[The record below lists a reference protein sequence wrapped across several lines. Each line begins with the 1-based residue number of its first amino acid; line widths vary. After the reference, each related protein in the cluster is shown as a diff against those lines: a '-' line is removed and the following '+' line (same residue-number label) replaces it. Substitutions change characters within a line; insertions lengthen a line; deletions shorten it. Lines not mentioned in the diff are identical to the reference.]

1 MPEGL
6 ILLLFLTTAI
16 QNTTMNDISDFISSV
31 GFPIV
36 VCLLM
41 IYQQQ
46 KMSDS
51 YIQIVDS
58 LKELISDNTKAINLL
73 IERAKENDGKMIE
86 MVRGA
91 IKTDEN
97 GEETK

>member
-1 MPEGL
+1 MK
-6 ILLLFLTTAI
+6 
-16 QNTTMNDISDFISSV
+16 DISDFISSV

-51 YIQIVDS
+51 YIQIVES
-58 LKELISDNTKAINLL
+58 LKELINDNTKAISLL
-73 IERAKENDGKMIE
+73 INRAKENDNKLMSIY
-86 MVRGA
+86 
-91 IKTDEN
+91 N
-97 GEETK
+97 STKDGVNSEDKQTTSPTVPDNK

>member
-1 MPEGL
+1 MQEGL
-6 ILLLFLTTAI
+6 KVLFLTAI
-16 QNTTMNDISDFISSV
+16 QNTTMNDVSNFISSV

-73 IERAKENDGKMIE
+73 IK
-86 MVRGA
+86 GA
-91 IKTDEN
+91 MTDETRQVIKQDVSN
-97 GEETK
+97 NK

>member
-1 MPEGL
+1 M
-6 ILLLFLTTAI
+6 LFLAATI
-16 QNTTMNDISDFISSV
+16 QNTTMNDVSNFISSV

-51 YIQIVDS
+51 YIEIVDS

-73 IERAKENDGKMIE
+73 IK
-86 MVRGA
+86 GA
-91 IKTDEN
+91 MADETRQV
-97 GEETK
+97 TKQDVSDNK

>member
-1 MPEGL
+1 MK
-6 ILLLFLTTAI
+6 
-16 QNTTMNDISDFISSV
+16 DISDFISSV

-51 YIQIVDS
+51 YIEIVES
-58 LKELISDNTKAINLL
+58 LKELINDNTKAISLL
-73 IERAKENDGKMIE
+73 INRAKENDDKLMSIYN
-86 MVRGA
+86 
-91 IKTDEN
+91 T
-97 GEETK
+97 TKDGVNSEDKQTTSPTVPDNQ

>member
-1 MPEGL
+1 MK
-6 ILLLFLTTAI
+6 
-16 QNTTMNDISDFISSV
+16 DISDFISSV

-51 YIQIVDS
+51 YIQIVES
-58 LKELISDNTKAINLL
+58 LKELINDNTKAITLL
-73 IERAKENDGKMIE
+73 INRAKEND
-86 MVRGA
+86 
-91 IKTDEN
+91 
-97 GEETK
+97 TKLMTIYNSTKDGVNSEDKQTTSPTVPDNK

>member
-1 MPEGL
+1 MK
-6 ILLLFLTTAI
+6 
-16 QNTTMNDISDFISSV
+16 DISDFISSV

-51 YIQIVDS
+51 YIQIVES
-58 LKELISDNTKAINLL
+58 LKELINDNTKAISLL
-73 IERAKENDGKMIE
+73 INRAKENDTKLMNISNSIKD
-86 MVRGA
+86 GA
-91 IKTDEN
+91 NSEDKQTTSPTVSDN
-97 GEETK
+97 Q

>member
-1 MPEGL
+1 MKEL
-6 ILLLFLTTAI
+6 
-16 QNTTMNDISDFISSV
+16 SDFISTV

-51 YIQIVDS
+51 YITIVNS
-58 LKELISDNTKAINLL
+58 LKELVSDNTKAINLL
-73 IERAKENDGKMIE
+73 INDVKIATEDNKNENDQTPSE
-86 MVRGA
+86 FVS
-91 IKTDEN
+91 TD
-97 GEETK
+97 K

>member
-1 MPEGL
+1 MK
-6 ILLLFLTTAI
+6 
-16 QNTTMNDISDFISSV
+16 DISDFISSV

-51 YIQIVDS
+51 YIQIVES
-58 LKELISDNTKAINLL
+58 LKELINDNTKAISLL
-73 IERAKENDGKMIE
+73 INRAKENDNKLMTIYNSAKDGVNSEDKQTTSPT
-86 MVRGA
+86 VPDN
-91 IKTDEN
+91 K
-97 GEETK
+97 

>member
-1 MPEGL
+1 MS
-6 ILLLFLTTAI
+6 LFAAAI
-16 QNTTMNDISDFISSV
+16 QNTTMNDVSSFISSV

-51 YIQIVDS
+51 YIEIVNS
-58 LKELISDNTKAINLL
+58 LKELISDNTKAINL
-73 IERAKENDGKMIE
+73 I
-86 MVRGA
+86 
-91 IKTDEN
+91 IKGVMT
-97 GEETK
+97 GETKQDIKQDVSDNK

>member
-1 MPEGL
+1 MKD
-6 ILLLFLTTAI
+6 
-16 QNTTMNDISDFISSV
+16 MSDFISSV

-51 YIQIVDS
+51 YIQIVES
-58 LKELISDNTKAINLL
+58 LKELINDNTKAISLL
-73 IERAKENDGKMIE
+73 INRAKENDDKLLNIY
-86 MVRGA
+86 
-91 IKTDEN
+91 N
-97 GEETK
+97 NTKDGVNSEDKQTTSPTVSDHQ

>member
-1 MPEGL
+1 MQEGL
-6 ILLLFLTTAI
+6 ILLFLTTAI

-91 IKTDEN
+91 INTDEN
-97 GEETK
+97 GKETK

>member
-1 MPEGL
+1 
-6 ILLLFLTTAI
+6 
-16 QNTTMNDISDFISSV
+16 MNDVSNFISSV

-51 YIQIVDS
+51 YIEIVNS

-73 IERAKENDGKMIE
+73 IKGAMTGENKQ
-86 MVRGA
+86 V
-91 IKTDEN
+91 IKQDVSDN
-97 GEETK
+97 K

>member
-1 MPEGL
+1 MQEVL
-6 ILLLFLTTAI
+6 ILLFLTTTI

>member
-1 MPEGL
+1 
-6 ILLLFLTTAI
+6 
-16 QNTTMNDISDFISSV
+16 MNDISDFISSV
-31 GFPIV
+31 GFPVV

-51 YIQIVDS
+51 YIQIVSS

-73 IERAKENDGKMIE
+73 IEHAKENNGKE
-86 MVRGA
+86 Y
-91 IKTDEN
+91 N
-97 GEETK
+97 

>member
-1 MPEGL
+1 MK
-6 ILLLFLTTAI
+6 
-16 QNTTMNDISDFISSV
+16 DISDFISSV

-51 YIQIVDS
+51 YIQIVES
-58 LKELISDNTKAINLL
+58 LKELINDNTKAISLL
-73 IERAKENDGKMIE
+73 INRAKENDSKLMSIYNNTKD
-86 MVRGA
+86 GA
-91 IKTDEN
+91 NSEDKQTTSPTVSDN
-97 GEETK
+97 Q

>member
-1 MPEGL
+1 M
-6 ILLLFLTTAI
+6 LLLTAI
-16 QNTTMNDISDFISSV
+16 QNTAMNDVSNFISSV

-73 IERAKENDGKMIE
+73 IK
-86 MVRGA
+86 GA
-91 IKTDEN
+91 MTDEN
-97 GEETK
+97 RQVIKQDVSDNK

>member
-1 MPEGL
+1 
-6 ILLLFLTTAI
+6 
-16 QNTTMNDISDFISSV
+16 MNDISSFISSV

-51 YIQIVDS
+51 YIEIVGS

-73 IERAKENDGKMIE
+73 IK
-86 MVRGA
+86 GA
-91 IKTDEN
+91 MTDE
-97 GEETK
+97 TKQVTKQDVSDNQ

>member
-1 MPEGL
+1 VS
-6 ILLLFLTTAI
+6 FLAAAI
-16 QNTTMNDISDFISSV
+16 QNTTMNDVSNFISSV

-51 YIQIVDS
+51 YIEIVDS

-73 IERAKENDGKMIE
+73 IKG
-86 MVRGA
+86 GL
-91 IKTDEN
+91 TDE
-97 GEETK
+97 TKQVTKEDVSDNK

>member
-1 MPEGL
+1 MS
-6 ILLLFLTTAI
+6 FLTAAI
-16 QNTTMNDISDFISSV
+16 QNTTMNDVSNFISSV

-51 YIQIVDS
+51 YIEIVNS

-73 IERAKENDGKMIE
+73 IKGAMTGENKQ
-86 MVRGA
+86 V
-91 IKTDEN
+91 IKQDVSDN
-97 GEETK
+97 K

>member
-1 MPEGL
+1 MQEGL
-6 ILLLFLTTAI
+6 ILLFLTTAI

-97 GEETK
+97 GQETK

>member
-1 MPEGL
+1 
-6 ILLLFLTTAI
+6 
-16 QNTTMNDISDFISSV
+16 MNDVSNFISSV

-51 YIQIVDS
+51 YIEIVDS

-73 IERAKENDGKMIE
+73 IK
-86 MVRGA
+86 GA
-91 IKTDEN
+91 MTS
-97 GEETK
+97 ETRQNVKQNVSDNQ

>member
-1 MPEGL
+1 MEDK
-6 ILLLFLTTAI
+6 
-16 QNTTMNDISDFISSV
+16 MKDISDFISSV

-51 YIQIVDS
+51 YIEIVES
-58 LKELISDNTKAINLL
+58 LKELINDNTTAINLFIKSNKEDTNKMMDL
-73 IERAKENDGKMIE
+73 YAKQVNGVTTNENKQE
-86 MVRGA
+86 TSPTVP
-91 IKTDEN
+91 TDQQ
-97 GEETK
+97 TK

>member
-1 MPEGL
+1 MT
-6 ILLLFLTTAI
+6 FLAAAI
-16 QNTTMNDISDFISSV
+16 QNTTMNDVSNFISSV

-51 YIQIVDS
+51 YIEIVNS

-73 IERAKENDGKMIE
+73 IK
-86 MVRGA
+86 GA
-91 IKTDEN
+91 MT
-97 GEETK
+97 GETKQVIKQDVSDNK

>member
-1 MPEGL
+1 MQEGL
-6 ILLLFLTTAI
+6 EVLFLAAI
-16 QNTTMNDISDFISSV
+16 QNTTMNDVSNFISSV

-51 YIQIVDS
+51 YIEIVNS

-73 IERAKENDGKMIE
+73 IK
-86 MVRGA
+86 GA
-91 IKTDEN
+91 MTDETRQVIKQDVSDN
-97 GEETK
+97 K

>member
-1 MPEGL
+1 M
-6 ILLLFLTTAI
+6 LFLTAI
-16 QNTTMNDISDFISSV
+16 QNTTMNDISNFISSV

-73 IERAKENDGKMIE
+73 IK
-86 MVRGA
+86 GA
-91 IKTDEN
+91 VTDETRQVIKQDVSDN
-97 GEETK
+97 K

>member
-1 MPEGL
+1 MK
-6 ILLLFLTTAI
+6 
-16 QNTTMNDISDFISSV
+16 DISDFISSV

-51 YIQIVDS
+51 YIEIVES
-58 LKELISDNTKAINLL
+58 LKELINDNTKAISLL
-73 IERAKENDGKMIE
+73 INRAKENDDKLMNIY
-86 MVRGA
+86 
-91 IKTDEN
+91 N
-97 GEETK
+97 STKDGVNSEDKQTTSPTLPDNK

>member
-1 MPEGL
+1 M
-6 ILLLFLTTAI
+6 LLFLTTAI

-97 GEETK
+97 GKETK

>member
-1 MPEGL
+1 
-6 ILLLFLTTAI
+6 
-16 QNTTMNDISDFISSV
+16 MNDISNFISSV

-58 LKELISDNTKAINLL
+58 LKELISDNTKALNLL
-73 IERAKENDGKMIE
+73 IK
-86 MVRGA
+86 GA
-91 IKTDEN
+91 MTDETRQSIKQDVSDN
-97 GEETK
+97 K

>member
-1 MPEGL
+1 MQEGL
-6 ILLLFLTTAI
+6 KLLFLTTAI

-97 GEETK
+97 GQETK

>member
-1 MPEGL
+1 
-6 ILLLFLTTAI
+6 
-16 QNTTMNDISDFISSV
+16 MNDISNFISSV

-51 YIQIVDS
+51 YIEIVDS

-73 IERAKENDGKMIE
+73 IKGVM
-86 MVRGA
+86 
-91 IKTDEN
+91 TDETRQDIKQN
-97 GEETK
+97 VPDNK